1 MNKIS
6 KLVFQFALFL
16 IIMSVA
22 GMEIP
27 EISKLLDDVSND
39 CELVQC
45 QCEVK
50 LPVKSTYD
58 GVQFATLTKDRNV
71 VSCEALRSLAPSVPR
86 KRSADP
92 LALLTSLR
100 L

>member
-1 MNKIS
+1 MKKIS
-6 KLVFQFALFL
+6 RLVFQFALFL

-39 CELVQC
+39 GVVVQW
-45 QCEVK
+45 QCDVK
-50 LPVKSTYD
+50 PPVKSTYD
-58 GVQFATLTKDRNV
+58 EVQFAAPTHDKCVVCCELLT
-71 VSCEALRSLAPSVPR
+71 SLAPSLPR
-86 KRSADP
+86 KRSPDP

>member
-6 KLVFQFALFL
+6 KLIFQFALFL
-16 IIMSVA
+16 IILSVA

-39 CELVQC
+39 GEVAQI

-50 LPVKSTYD
+50 PPVKSTYD
-58 GVQFATLTKDRNV
+58 GVKLATLTQDKCV
-71 VSCEALRSLAPSVPR
+71 VFCEAFGSLAPCVPR

>member
-39 CELVQC
+39 GEVVQC

-50 LPVKSTYD
+50 PPVKSTHD
-58 GVQFATLTKDRNV
+58 GVQFATLTLDKCV
-71 VSCEALRSLAPSVPR
+71 VSCEAFRSLAPSVSP

-92 LALLTSLR
+92 RALLTSLR